1 MVKTGHLLVVDDDPD
16 ITLMMKT
23 MLEFKGFTVAVAD
36 QAGKAVEMLRGATI
50 DIVIMDMFLSGISGV
65 TICAGFKKDPATSHI
80 PVIMMSAHPDARKVC
95 MDAGADDF
103 VSKPFDIQDLLAK
116 INGLI
121 AGTATRPGS
130 IN

>member
-1 MVKTGHLLVVDDDPD
+1 MVKTRHILVVDDDPD

-23 MLEFKGFTVAVAD
+23 MLEFKGFTVAVLD
-36 QAGKAVEMLRGATI
+36 QAGKAGEMLRGGTF
-50 DIVIMDMFLSGISGV
+50 DIVIMDMLLSGVSGV

-80 PVIMMSAHPDARKVC
+80 PVIMMSAHPDARKIC

-103 VSKPFDIQDLLAK
+103 VSKPFDFQDLLAK
-116 INGLI
+116 TTRLI

-130 IN
+130 NH